1 MHATLPLLL
10 RWIFSRNIVCAENCF
25 FKASLLR
32 EEIFARKL
40 WALLFARRIVLNVC
54 HVLVWQATLDKD
66 NDSDMNCMAFVI
78 FSSLHVVDITTDTS
92 FIYGEL
98 FIFAYSDNSLFIAW
112 VRRVYYSV
120 RIPDGSRLV
129 RLEGISCHYEN

>member
-1 MHATLPLLL
+1 MDILEKHRL
-10 RWIFSRNIVCAENCF
+10 RRKLFFPSLVITRRNIC
-25 FKASLLR
+25 SQTL
-32 EEIFARKL
+32 
-40 WALLFARRIVLNVC
+40 ALLFARRIVLNVC
-54 HVLVWQATLDKD
+54 HVLVWQATLGKD

-78 FSSLHVVDITTDTS
+78 FSSLHAVDIATDAS

-129 RLEGISCHYEN
+129 RLEGISYHYEN